1 MKQPELGRKITELR
15 KEKGLTQEEL
25 VDKCNISVRTL
36 QRIETGEVMP
46 RIYTVKTILAAL
58 DYDLSKISDDEDDFW
73 DRAGN
78 WLKGI
83 LYIDPDL
90 NKPAGYLTTQLN
102 IAWISGIIYF
112 ILGFLEA
119 PAEYF
124 RVKENQM
131 IFSNTFYI
139 MLKISILISFIVFQR
154 GFILIG
160 FLFRNYLLRIISVIL
175 MLGTLFV
182 IGYDIASIF
191 YTPVERSYMLGGEA
205 LTFGGIGIIYGV
217 SLLRLR
223 KSIGLVA
230 NFAGIFEIIAACFLL
245 TIVLAFIGLI
255 LSIPTELFE
264 IVILYKSM
272 EIIQSKQQE
281 PTVA

>member
-46 RIYTVKTILAAL
+46 RAYTVKTILAAL
-58 DYDLSKISDDEDDFW
+58 DYDLSKISDDEEDFM
-73 DRAGN
+73 DKAGR
-78 WLKGI
+78 WLKSVV
-83 LYIDPDL
+83 YIDLDL
-90 NKPAGYLTTQLN
+90 NKPSDYLVTQLN
-102 IAWISGIIYF
+102 IAWIFGLIYF

-119 PAEYF
+119 AAEYF
-124 RVKENQM
+124 REKDSQM

-139 MLKISILISFIVFQR
+139 ILKISFLISYLIFQR
-154 GFILIG
+154 GFILVG
-160 FLFRNYLLRIISVIL
+160 FLFKNYLLKIISVIL
-175 MLGTLFV
+175 MLGMFFV
-182 IGYDIASIF
+182 IGYDIVSIF
-191 YTPVERSYMLGGEA
+191 YHPMERSYILGAEA
-205 LTFGGIGIIYGV
+205 LAFGGIGLIYGV

-230 NFAGIFEIIAACFLL
+230 NFAGIFELIASCFLL
-245 TIVLAFIGLI
+245 TIILAFVGLI

-272 EIIQSKQQE
+272 EIIKSKQQE
-281 PTVA
+281 TTIP